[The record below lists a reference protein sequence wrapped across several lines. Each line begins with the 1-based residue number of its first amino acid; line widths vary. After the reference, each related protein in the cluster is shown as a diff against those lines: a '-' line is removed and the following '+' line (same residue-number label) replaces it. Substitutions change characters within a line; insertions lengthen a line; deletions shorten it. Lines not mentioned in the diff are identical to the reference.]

1 MTRGELSLRR
11 WFWLH
16 FGLGSRCRTA
26 KGNSNLPYESGLTIE
41 HNLYTIEHKLCSTE
55 AMLEY
60 FITSKTKRSLLKLFL
75 TNPERRFYTR
85 EIAKITGEPLNGV
98 RRELGYLE
106 KAGLLRSRQEGNLKY
121 FEVIKEFPFY
131 PELKKIIYSTVAL
144 GDYLRDSLKD
154 SESIELA
161 FVYGSVARNEE
172 KEKSD
177 IDLFVVGEIEEGE
190 LHGLVSDI
198 EKGIGRE
205 INYTLMTR
213 KEFGERRNRGE
224 PFLRRVMGEKKFV
237 LKGNLDVH

>member
-1 MTRGELSLRR
+1 
-11 WFWLH
+11 
-16 FGLGSRCRTA
+16 
-26 KGNSNLPYESGLTIE
+26 LTIE
-41 HNLYTIEHKLCSTE
+41 HNLYTIAHKLCSTE

-85 EIAKITGEPLNGV
+85 EIAKITGEPLNAV

-106 KAGLLRSRQEGNLKY
+106 KAGLLKSHKEGNLKY
-121 FEVIKEFPFY
+121 FEVVKEFPFY

-144 GDYLRDSLKD
+144 GDYLRDRLKD

-172 KEKSD
+172 TEKSD
-177 IDLFVVGEIEEGE
+177 IDLFVVGEIEEAE
-190 LHGLVSDI
+190 FHELVSDI

-205 INYTLMTR
+205 VNYTLMTR
-213 KEFGERRNRGE
+213 REFKERKNRGE
-224 PFLRRVMGEKKFV
+224 PFLRRVIREKKLV
-237 LKGNLDVH
+237 LKGNLDVY